1 MGYPAVGDLFTTNT
15 LCYDDTEYTSEEALL
30 TALKACN
37 TAVVYAG
44 VSTNGAWKVSA
55 TKPTAGVVAKVVK
68 AYTMPDGQFGVK
80 LQILGC

>member
-1 MGYPAVGDLFTTNT
+1 M
-15 LCYDDTEYTSEEALL
+15 

-44 VSTNGAWKVSA
+44 ASTNGAWKVSA